1 MSSTFGLII
10 GFKND
15 IRPIIKFHFRQC
27 FQNMNLFFDTQFA
40 KNTSSLN
47 IRCDD
52 KTSVGHSQASFNFT
66 PKIKKWTGP
75 RGGSW
80 YDVYRAKAHIP
91 LLVLG
96 VWIKRARLILFYFN
110 YQLFE
115 AFLYTFCLSI
125 TFFLLSFWSIKTLPQ
140 LGRFDLLCFFPV
152 LFLKLHK
159 GKHFIVAHD
168 VMPLV
173 GYLVV

>member
-66 PKIKKWTGP
+66 PKIKNG
-75 RGGSW
+75 RGRGVVL
-80 YDVYRAKAHIP
+80 DMTFIGQKHI
-91 LLVLG
+91 
-96 VWIKRARLILFYFN
+96 FHY
-110 YQLFE
+110 
-115 AFLYTFCLSI
+115 
-125 TFFLLSFWSIKTLPQ
+125 
-140 LGRFDLLCFFPV
+140 
-152 LFLKLHK
+152 
-159 GKHFIVAHD
+159 
-168 VMPLV
+168 
-173 GYLVV
+173 